1 MHSQASSHAVPP
13 RNGHHL
19 TLEEVLDNA
28 VFGEDIHSA
37 PTKLV
42 SLENTLSGMVF
53 PQDEIVRISDCM
65 RENGIIMHC
74 DGARM
79 WEVAAKTGQTL
90 EELCRPFDT
99 VSLCLSKGLGAPV
112 GSVLVGPR
120 KFIVRLLRSSII
132 SRYRAVLTVSR
143 CWGKQEKVKW
153 FRKAFGGGIRQCGS
167 LAVAANYC
175 LDNHFSKLVGT
186 HALASHLAQGLADLG
201 AHLLLP
207 VGASLSFPLL
217 APTPY

>member
-19 TLEEVLDNA
+19 TLEEVLDNC

-42 SLENTLSGMVF
+42 SLENTLSGSTFILRFRSGPDRGGLGFSRVDSVSSAVVF
-53 PQDEIVRISDCM
+53 PQEEIVRISDCM
-65 RENGIIMHC
+65 RQNGIIMHC

-79 WEVAAKTGQTL
+79 WEVAAKTGMSL

-120 KFIVRLLRSSII
+120 KFIVCRLS
-132 SRYRAVLTVSR
+132 
-143 CWGKQEKVKW
+143 CP
-153 FRKAFGGGIRQCGS
+153 
-167 LAVAANYC
+167 VAH
-175 LDNHFSKLVGT
+175 DT
-186 HALASHLAQGLADLG
+186 WD
-201 AHLLLP
+201 
-207 VGASLSFPLL
+207 
-217 APTPY
+217 